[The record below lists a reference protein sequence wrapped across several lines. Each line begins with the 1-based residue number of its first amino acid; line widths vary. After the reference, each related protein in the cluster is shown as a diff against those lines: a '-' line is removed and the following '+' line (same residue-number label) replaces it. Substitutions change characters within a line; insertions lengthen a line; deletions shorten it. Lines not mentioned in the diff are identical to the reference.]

1 MTDRSARRDGGAVTA
16 VVVDDSR
23 FMRTLIGDILADGG
37 VEVVAEAGDGE
48 AAVGRVL
55 EHEPDVVTM
64 DVEMPGTDGLTAVE
78 RLMDERPTP
87 VLMLSAHTG
96 AGTETAFEALE
107 RGAVDVF
114 AKPGGEVSAGMSGRG
129 DRLVETVRTVARAD
143 VPVERGRERGRGRD
157 GPSAGREVRGA
168 TGYRPDATLVVGAST
183 GGPGVVEEVLAGL
196 PGDADLRVL
205 VVQHMPEGF
214 TERFAG
220 RLDERTAFDV
230 REAGD
235 GDRLGP
241 GEAVVAPG
249 GHHLRATGWRRGRL
263 GLSLSDEPPVH
274 GTRPAVDVTMRSVAE
289 AADGPLVGVVLTGM
303 GRDGAAGLRAVATAG
318 GHTIAQD
325 EATSAVYGM
334 PRAAVETGAV
344 DRVVP
349 AGRVATAVGEHLG
362 R

>member
-1 MTDRSARRDGGAVTA
+1 
-16 VVVDDSR
+16 
-23 FMRTLIGDILADGG
+23 
-37 VEVVAEAGDGE
+37 
-48 AAVGRVL
+48 
-55 EHEPDVVTM
+55 
-64 DVEMPGTDGLTAVE
+64 
-78 RLMDERPTP
+78 
-87 VLMLSAHTG
+87 
-96 AGTETAFEALE
+96 
-107 RGAVDVF
+107 
-114 AKPGGEVSAGMSGRG
+114 
-129 DRLVETVRTVARAD
+129 

-157 GPSAGREVRGA
+157 RPSAGGA
-168 TGYRPDATLVVGAST
+168 TDYRPDATLVVGAST

-249 GHHLRATGWRRGRL
+249 GRHLRATGWRRGRL